1 MSSELNIKARYE
13 TALEDTWKNKIYPAI
28 EKNLLDGY
36 VSISLSNMPSGLDTN
51 KLITYIKKKDASLK
65 VSANDDFRDG
75 SYIIIRW
82 DGSGID

>member
-13 TALEDTWKNKIYPAI
+13 TALQTALEDTWNNKIYPAI

-36 VSISLSNMPSGLDTN
+36 VSISLREMPSGLDAN
-51 KLITYIKKKDASLK
+51 KLITYIKKKDDSLK

-75 SYIIIRW
+75 SYITIRW
-82 DGSGID
+82 D